1 MTQPIY
7 EKLTDALK
15 MRGGAAPAIHCREF
29 YAILE
34 ELFTP
39 EEAEL
44 ASKMP
49 MGLVSAAE
57 LAKETDG
64 DPKVAG
70 ELLENMANKG
80 LLLSFVRHDVMHYD
94 LLQLVPGIFEMQFM
108 TGEVSERAKRLA
120 RLFEDYFNVMQR
132 LPRSGAGGVFPIFP
146 WARVVTV
153 EREIPGE
160 VEVHPYDTVSQYIEN
175 APYITVATCYCRH
188 HGELVDRPCDKPKD
202 NCMGFGPGAKSNADR
217 GFSRLISKEEAR
229 EILKRSEEAG
239 LVHLSS
245 NTGKYIDFICNCC
258 ICHCGILQSVKNAA
272 APSMAAVSSFVVS
285 LEGGDCSDCGDC
297 VERCPMDALAME
309 DDVVALDSNRCIGC
323 GLCVSVC
330 PTGALRLEPREG
342 APVPPR
348 DRGSLGTA
356 MMSSMQPK
364 T

>member
-1 MTQPIY
+1 MTQAIY
-7 EKLTDALK
+7 EKLTDALRL
-15 MRGGAAPAIHCREF
+15 RGGAAPAIHCREF
-29 YAILE
+29 YALME

-49 MGLVSAAE
+49 LGLVSAAE
-57 LAKETDG
+57 LVTETGG
-64 DPKVAG
+64 DPKVAE
-70 ELLENMANKG
+70 ELLESMANKG
-80 LLLSFVRHDVMHYD
+80 LLLSFVQHDVMHYD

-120 RLFEDYFNVMQR
+120 HLFEDYFNAMQR
-132 LPRSGAGGVFPIFP
+132 LPRRGAGGLFPTFP

-153 EREIPGE
+153 EREIPAG
-160 VEVHPYDTVSQYIEN
+160 VEVHPYDMVSQYIEN
-175 APYITVATCYCRH
+175 APYISVATCYCRH

-202 NCMGFGPGAKSNADR
+202 NCMGIGPGAKSLADR

-245 NTGKYIDFICNCC
+245 NTSKYIDFICNCC

-272 APSMAAVSSFVVS
+272 APGMAAVSSFVAS
-285 LEGGDCSDCGDC
+285 LEKGDCSDCGDC

-309 DDVVALDSNRCIGC
+309 DDVMTLDSNRCIGC

-330 PTGALRLEPREG
+330 PTGALRLELREG
-342 APVPPR
+342 APLPPR
-348 DRGSLGTA
+348 DRGSLGA
-356 MMSSMQPK
+356 ALMSSMQPN